1 MADKNRSDVNMSQT
15 EMTNLQKRVFGLEKL
30 PQPANSSIK
39 RVIAVMSGKGGVGKS
54 SVASLLATEIARRGF
69 SVALLDADIT
79 GPSIPKMLGVT
90 GTPATVGNQL
100 VPGSSRSGVRVMSLN
115 LLMERED
122 DPVVWRGPLIAAAV
136 KQFWSDVLWGDVDYM
151 IVDLPPGTGDVPL
164 TVLQSL
170 PVNSVVIVST
180 PQDLSAM
187 VVKKAVN
194 MVKMMEVP
202 IAGLVE
208 NMGWLVC
215 PKCGE
220 KLEPFGPQKA
230 EKMSERLDIG
240 YLGSLP
246 LDPQV
251 SELGDEGRID
261 EYQPEMLAAIV
272 DALLERVKLG

>member
-1 MADKNRSDVNMSQT
+1 MPEAATASPESQT
-15 EMTNLQKRVFGLEKL
+15 AGIEKL
-30 PQPANSSIK
+30 SQPTNSNIK
-39 RVIAVMSGKGGVGKS
+39 RVVAVMSGKGGVGKS
-54 SVASLLATEIARRGF
+54 SVASLLATELARRDF

-79 GPSIPKMLGVT
+79 GPSIPKMLGVA
-90 GTPATVGNQL
+90 GTPATLGNQL
-100 VPGSSRSGVRVMSLN
+100 IPESSRSGIRVMSLN

-122 DPVVWRGPLIAAAV
+122 EPVIWRGPLIAAAV

-170 PVNSVVIVST
+170 PVDSVVIVST

-194 MVKMMEVP
+194 MVKMMDVP

-220 KLEPFGPQKA
+220 RLEPFGPRKA
-230 EKMSERLDIG
+230 EKMAAQMEID

-246 LDPQV
+246 LDPLV
-251 SELGDEGRID
+251 SELGDQGRID
-261 EYQPEMLAAIV
+261 EYKPETLATIV
-272 DALLERVKLG
+272 DLLLEKVKPT

>member
-1 MADKNRSDVNMSQT
+1 MPEAGTTSPQRQT
-15 EMTNLQKRVFGLEKL
+15 TGIEKL

-39 RVIAVMSGKGGVGKS
+39 HVIAVMSGKGGVGKS
-54 SVASLLATEIARRGF
+54 SVASLIATEIARRGL

-90 GTPATVGNQL
+90 ETPTTVGNQL
-100 VPGSSRSGVRVMSLN
+100 RPEKSRSGIHVMSLN
-115 LLMERED
+115 LLVERED
-122 DPVVWRGPLIAAAV
+122 EPVIWRGPLIAGAV
-136 KQFWSDVLWGDVDYM
+136 KQFWSDVLWGEVDYM
-151 IVDLPPGTGDVPL
+151 VVDLPPGTGDVPL

-170 PVNSVVIVST
+170 PVDSVVIVST

-194 MVKMMEVP
+194 MVKMMGVP

-220 KLEPFGPQKA
+220 RLEPFGPGRA
-230 EKMSERLDIG
+230 REMAAKMGID

-246 LDPQV
+246 LDPLV
-251 SELGDEGRID
+251 SELGDRGRI
-261 EYQPEMLAAIV
+261 EECKPETLATIV
-272 DALLERVKLG
+272 NSLVEKVGLTRDSECR

>member
-1 MADKNRSDVNMSQT
+1 MSQT

-30 PQPANSSIK
+30 PQPTNSSIK

-136 KQFWSDVLWGDVDYM
+136 KQFWSDVLWGDADYM